1 MSPRRY
7 SNQKRQE
14 TFAATRRTIVEAAK
28 SLHAER
34 GVLATS
40 WQDIADRAAV
50 SPVTVYRH
58 FRSLTDLIPACA
70 QSFVE
75 SVAPIT
81 EEQARAAFAELP
93 SASQRLERL
102 VRDDCDCYQRG
113 RGWFH
118 AAMRESD
125 LVPELGVIVFSQQQT
140 LRTLIRAA
148 LDDEAPD
155 QLVASLLAVIDFPF
169 WHSLVEAGVSEEAAP
184 TVVLTICLDL
194 MARDFAITLR

>member
-7 SNQKRQE
+7 STQKRE
-14 TFAATRRTIVEAAK
+14 EGFAATRRAIVEAAK

-34 GVLATS
+34 GVMATS
-40 WQDIADRAAV
+40 WQDIAERAAM

-58 FRSLTDLIPACA
+58 FRSLTELIPACA

-81 EEQARAAFAELP
+81 EDEARAAFAELA
-93 SASQRLERL
+93 SASERLERL
-102 VRDDCDCYQRG
+102 VRDDCHCYQRG

-125 LVPELGVIVFSQQQT
+125 LIPELGLVVSSQQQT
-140 LRTLIRAA
+140 LRTLIRTA
-148 LDDEAPD
+148 LDDEAPE
-155 QLVASLLAVIDFPF
+155 QLVSALVAVIDFPF
-169 WHSLVEAGVSEEAAP
+169 WYSLVDAGVSEEAAP
-184 TVVLTICLDL
+184 NVVLTICQDL
-194 MARDFAITLR
+194 LARYSAVSQL

>member
-7 SNQKRQE
+7 STQKRAE
-14 TFAATRRTIVEAAK
+14 AFAATRRAIVEAAK
-28 SLHAER
+28 SLHAEQ

-40 WQDIADRAAV
+40 WQDIAERAAI

-58 FRSLTDLIPACA
+58 FRSLTELIPACA
-70 QSFVE
+70 KSFVE

-81 EEQARAAFAELP
+81 EDEARAAFAELA
-93 SASQRLERL
+93 SASERLERL
-102 VRDDCDCYQRG
+102 VRDDCDCYRRG

-125 LVPELGVIVFSQQQT
+125 LIPELGLVVSSQQQT
-140 LRTLIRAA
+140 LRTLIRTA

-155 QLVASLLAVIDFPF
+155 QLVSALVAVIDFPF
-169 WHSLVEAGVSEEAAP
+169 WHSLVEAGVSEDRAP
-184 TVVLTICLDL
+184 NVVLTICQDL
-194 MARDFAITLR
+194 LARYSAVSQL